1 MVQILN
7 MKPTGSK
14 TTVGG
19 GLKGNLDRELWRLE
33 KF

>member
-7 MKPTGSK
+7 MKPIGIK
-14 TTVGG
+14 TAVGG
-19 GLKGNLDRELWRLE
+19 GLKGNLNRELCRLE